1 MNLLKKPKTKPVWS
15 YSNTHTFSHIKRI
28 KNQTPIKVRPGL
40 FFFNASTMNRI
51 LYVGVFFSFAYI
63 MIKVLSAYSTNKR
76 RRLTSIF
83 DHSLALA
90 NGDIFTDHLTECRSE
105 FSWKKINR
113 FLFKWM
119 MSMNRINMD
128 VFLWFLFPH
137 LYKKLTAHDGVDD
150 GVDSWTRVQQEMWRQ
165 GKRLNVRMFYGNQH
179 SYVPV

>member
-1 MNLLKKPKTKPVWS
+1 
-15 YSNTHTFSHIKRI
+15 
-28 KNQTPIKVRPGL
+28 
-40 FFFNASTMNRI
+40 MNRI
-51 LYVGVFFSFAYI
+51 LYVGVFFSVLHII

-113 FLFKWM
+113 FL
-119 MSMNRINMD
+119 SMNRINMA
-128 VFLWFLFPH
+128 VVLWFLFPH

-150 GVDSWTRVQQEMWRQ
+150 GVDGWTRVQQEMWRQ

>member
-90 NGDIFTDHLTECRSE
+90 NGDIFTDHLAECRSE
-105 FSWKKINR
+105 FS
-113 FLFKWM
+113 
-119 MSMNRINMD
+119 
-128 VFLWFLFPH
+128 
-137 LYKKLTAHDGVDD
+137 
-150 GVDSWTRVQQEMWRQ
+150 
-165 GKRLNVRMFYGNQH
+165 
-179 SYVPV
+179 